1 MEGNYLANQIELL
14 QKRLKL
20 VKRKEKKERIEAEVE
35 KKIEKIIKIEKEI
48 EIRII
53 IIKEELDQKKLIFAI
68 IVEKKDI
75 GQMSVMK
82 IEEIGK
88 YIYK

>member
-88 YIYK
+88 YIY